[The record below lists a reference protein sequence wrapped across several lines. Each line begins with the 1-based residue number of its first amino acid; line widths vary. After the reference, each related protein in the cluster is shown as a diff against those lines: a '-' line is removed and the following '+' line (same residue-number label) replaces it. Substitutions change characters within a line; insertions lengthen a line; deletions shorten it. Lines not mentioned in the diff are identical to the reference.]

1 MILKLSNLSKKIV
14 ATQKFFL
21 LYGSNNGQIEE
32 TINNILKPN
41 LSENIHNYDE
51 NEIMANTQEFEENI
65 LNKSFFEDDKL
76 IIINRGSDKILEL
89 IETLISKKISETT
102 IIIKANMLEKKSKLR
117 SFFEKNKNTICVP
130 FYDDTYKS
138 LLLIAQNFFLK
149 NGIKISIQNINHI
162 IDKSKNNRANL
173 KNELEKILIFYQRKK
188 SIKFEDII
196 KLTNS
201 AENYN
206 LSELTDQCL
215 LKNKNKKINILNENI
230 PSSEDN
236 FMILRSLLF
245 KLKRLKKLKIEIEK
259 QKNQE
264 FVISSFKPKIFWK
277 DIDFIKKQL
286 NTLSLDDIKILIKKV
301 NELELS
307 IKKNSNLA
315 DKIINNFIFESIDP
329 SNNLI

>member
-1 MILKLSNLSKKIV
+1 MILKLSSLSKKIV
-14 ATQKFFL
+14 DSQKFFL

-41 LSENIHNYDE
+41 LSKNIHNYDE
-51 NEIMANTQEFEENI
+51 NEIIANTQEFEENI

-89 IETLISKKISETT
+89 IENLILKKISDTS
-102 IIIKANMLEKKSKLR
+102 IIIKANILEKRSKLR
-117 SFFEKNKNTICVP
+117 SFFEKNESTICVP
-130 FYDDTYKS
+130 FYDDTYKT
-138 LLLIAQNFFLK
+138 LLSIAQNFFLK
-149 NGIKISIQNINHI
+149 NKIKISAQNINYI
-162 IDKSKNNRANL
+162 IDKSKNNRTNL
-173 KNELEKILIFYQRKK
+173 KNELEKILIFFQKKK

-215 LKNKNKKINILNENI
+215 LKNKNKTINILNENI
-230 PSSEDN
+230 SSTEDN
-236 FMILRSLLF
+236 FIILRSLLF

-259 QKNQE
+259 QKSQE
-264 FVISSFKPKIFWK
+264 LVISSFKPKIFWK
-277 DIDFIKKQL
+277 DIDIIKKQL
-286 NTLSLDDIKILIKKV
+286 NGLSLDDINKLIKKV
-301 NELELS
+301 NKLELT

-315 DKIINNFIFESIDP
+315 DKITNNFIFETIDA